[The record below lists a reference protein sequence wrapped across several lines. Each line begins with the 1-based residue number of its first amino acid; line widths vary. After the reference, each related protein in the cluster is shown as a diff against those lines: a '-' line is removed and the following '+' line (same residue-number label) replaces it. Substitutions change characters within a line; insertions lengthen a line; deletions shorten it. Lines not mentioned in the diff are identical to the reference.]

1 MTQPTPPQWQKVL
14 WDELSQLST
23 DEQIIVSGQWI
34 TDISR
39 NLLTELGA
47 HRRRLIAEAVREEG
61 VDDGVLAD
69 RLGSR
74 RSTITRLAEQGRA
87 LLRDEARHQ
96 EEAVG
101 SA

>member
-1 MTQPTPPQWQKVL
+1 MTSPNTPQWQKVL
-14 WDELSQLST
+14 WDELSQLSP
-23 DEQIIVSGQWI
+23 DEQIIVSGTWI

-39 NLLTELGA
+39 NLLTDLGA
-47 HRRRLIAEAVREEG
+47 HRRRLIAQAVREPG

-74 RSTITRLAEQGRA
+74 RSTITRLAEEGRA

-96 EEAVG
+96 EEPVG
-101 SA
+101 S